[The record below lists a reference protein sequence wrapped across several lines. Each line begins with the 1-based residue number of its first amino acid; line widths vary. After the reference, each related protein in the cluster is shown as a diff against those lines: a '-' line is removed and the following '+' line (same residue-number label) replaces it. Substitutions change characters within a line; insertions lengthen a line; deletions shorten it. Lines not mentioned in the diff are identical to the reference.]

1 MNNIPSQP
9 PLSPPD
15 TNQTQ
20 NRGKSD
26 EVSDRKWGLY
36 HLHYQTDIIS
46 TTRDLKNPR
55 SNSQE
60 WRGSGDIGGIFS
72 S

>member
-20 NRGKSD
+20 NQGKSD
-26 EVSDRKWGLY
+26 GSIRQKVEY

-60 WRGSGDIGGIFS
+60 WRGSGDVGGIY
-72 S
+72 

>member
-20 NRGKSD
+20 NQGKSD
-26 EVSDRKWGLY
+26 GSIRQKVGIISSPLPKRY
-36 HLHYQTDIIS
+36 IIS
-46 TTRDLKNPR
+46 TTRDLKNPH

-60 WRGSGDIGGIFS
+60 WRGSGDVGGIY
-72 S
+72 